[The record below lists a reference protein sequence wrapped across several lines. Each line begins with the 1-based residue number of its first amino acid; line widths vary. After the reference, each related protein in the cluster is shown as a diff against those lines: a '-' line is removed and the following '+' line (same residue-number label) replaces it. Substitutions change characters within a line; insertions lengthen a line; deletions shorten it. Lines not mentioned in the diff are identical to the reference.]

1 MKKIISPKI
10 LFLDIETLPMEV
22 YAWDLWN
29 PNSVEGIKQR
39 ATILSIQYKWQHED
53 KAHAFSVLNTLFE
66 FNTKTMK
73 AIKGKEL
80 GKTISHVRED
90 KYILWEFRRLLEEA
104 DMVVTQ
110 NGRKFDIKWI
120 HGVNRIHGMD
130 PLPDTTHFD
139 TLLKCKSKYKL
150 ASYKLDYLAKVFN
163 LPQKKAKTSY
173 VWWVKAAEGD
183 VDSIKR
189 IVKYGI
195 QDVYVLEALY
205 NKIVRDFPA
214 LIKIDH
220 GIKPVTKCEHCG
232 SKKLRSNGFRFT
244 ANKKYQR
251 LQCATCGTWMRGL
264 VL

>member
-1 MKKIISPKI
+1 MKKEINPKI

-39 ATILSIQYKWQHED
+39 ATILSIQYKWEHES
-53 KAHAFSVLNTLFE
+53 KAHAFSVLNTLME
-66 FNTKTMK
+66 FDPSTLRSKK
-73 AIKGKEL
+73 L

-90 KYILWEFRRLLEEA
+90 RYVLWEFRKLLEEA

-110 NGRKFDIKWI
+110 NGKKFDIKWI
-120 HGVNRIHGMD
+120 QGVNRIHGFD
-130 PLPDTTHFD
+130 PLPEPVHFD

-163 LPQKKAKTSY
+163 LPKKKTKTSY
-173 VWWVKAAEGD
+173 GWWINAAAGD
-183 VDSIKR
+183 VDSINK

-220 GIKPVTKCEHCG
+220 GIKEVTKCEHCG

-244 ANKKYQR
+244 AQRKYQR
-251 LQCATCGTWMRGL
+251 LQCDNCGVWMKGL